1 MANENTEPP
10 RAALITG
17 AGRRIGAAIAL
28 ALASAGYAVV
38 LHAGRSRADAEKL
51 AAEIES
57 GGGRA
62 RVVLADLAD
71 PEAVKALVPAAAV
84 FGPLSLLVNSASEFE
99 PDDIAGLERARFE
112 RTMAVNLTAPLLLAQ
127 GFAAQAP
134 AGGDASIVN
143 IVDQRVFKPTPHFF
157 SYTLSKSALQAAT
170 VTLAQA
176 LAPRLRVNAV
186 APGPTLPSPRQSEAQ
201 FAAQTAAL
209 PLKHGPS
216 PDDIA
221 AAVVY
226 LAQAK
231 SVTGAT
237 IAVDGGQ
244 HLAWR
249 TLDSEIARV
258 APIFG
263 TMNGTP
269 KDIDPA
275 SDLPEDDEESGA
287 ARTGAGG
294 GARRHARRRPR
305 RHCPFRQAG
314 AAGDPASIA

>member
-1 MANENTEPP
+1 MAKQTTDTP

-28 ALASAGYAVV
+28 ALAGAGYAVV
-38 LHAGRSRADAEKL
+38 LHASRSRADAEKL

-71 PEAVKALVPAAAV
+71 PEAVKALLPAAAA

-99 PDDIAGLERARFE
+99 PDEIAGLERARFE
-112 RTMAVNLTAPLLLAQ
+112 RTMAVNLAAPLFLAQ
-127 GFAAQAP
+127 AFAAQAP
-134 AGGDASIVN
+134 AGSDASIVN
-143 IVDQRVFKPTPHFF
+143 IVDQRVFKPTPRFF

-186 APGPTLPSPRQSEAQ
+186 APGPTLPSPRQSDAQ
-201 FAAQTAAL
+201 FAAQTAVL

-231 SVTGAT
+231 SVTGVT

-249 TLDSEIARV
+249 TLDSEGV
-258 APIFG
+258 
-263 TMNGTP
+263 
-269 KDIDPA
+269 
-275 SDLPEDDEESGA
+275 E
-287 ARTGAGG
+287 
-294 GARRHARRRPR
+294 
-305 RHCPFRQAG
+305 
-314 AAGDPASIA
+314 